1 MFGEVSEVVSRMN
14 KAVGHKYLLRIKTAL
29 LTIVYQRH
37 QKAQGHPKWICCI
50 QLISVRFDRG
60 KLFRSV
66 RTSSNIYLVKFQ
78 VFFLGE
84 TKL

>member
-1 MFGEVSEVVSRMN
+1 MVLSRRNEVVKINISSELKLCIVDN
-14 KAVGHKYLLRIKTAL
+14 CVPKAS
-29 LTIVYQRH
+29 
-37 QKAQGHPKWICCI
+37 KAQGHPKWICCI

-66 RTSSNIYLVKFQ
+66 RTSSNIYLAKFQ
-78 VFFLGE
+78 GFFLGE